1 MSSNLMSLFEKNTMK
16 RKNIVGRRVGY
27 FILLSAKLFRLS
39 KEVRLESEHKG
50 KGKER
55 EHEKGKMN

>member
-1 MSSNLMSLFEKNTMK
+1 MSLFEKNTMK

-39 KEVRLESEHKG
+39 KEVRSESEHKG

>member
-39 KEVRLESEHKG
+39 KEVRSESEHKG